1 MMPKPLP
8 DTPEPNGEIEQGKRR
23 LPRWFRVPAPGN
35 ERYREIQ
42 ALLRREHLHTVCEG
56 AHCPNIGE
64 CWGIHGTAT
73 FMILGN
79 CCTRRCRF
87 CAVEKGT
94 PSPPDISEA
103 DSVARAV
110 QTLGLRHVVVTSV
123 TRDDL
128 PDGGASTFAEVIHR
142 IRDANQDVTI
152 EVLIPDFRGDVE
164 SLKVVLEARPDVL
177 NHNLETVRR
186 LYAAARP
193 QSDYERSL
201 SVLRHASKQGCVTK
215 TGIMVGLGER
225 WDELEELFA
234 DAARAG
240 CSMMTIGQYL
250 RPSEHHLPIDRFYT
264 PDEFAMLRSSAEKAG
279 VSHVESGPLVR
290 SSYHAAQQVNHATR
304 ER

>member
-1 MMPKPLP
+1 MISKPLP
-8 DTPEPNGEIEQGKRR
+8 AASEPANGADPGKRR
-23 LPRWFRVPAPGN
+23 LPPWFRVPAPGN
-35 ERYREIQ
+35 ERYREIK
-42 ALLRREHLHTVCEG
+42 ALLRRERLHTVCEG
-56 AHCPNIGE
+56 ARCPNIGE
-64 CWGIHGTAT
+64 CWGKHGTAT
-73 FMILGN
+73 FMILGKH
-79 CCTRRCRF
+79 CTRRCRF

-94 PSPPDISEA
+94 PSIPDVSEA

-110 QTLGLRHVVVTSV
+110 RSLGLRHVVITSV

-128 PDGGASTFAEVIHR
+128 PDGGASAFAAVIYCVR
-142 IRDANQDVTI
+142 AANEDVTI
-152 EVLIPDFRGDVE
+152 EVLIPDFRGDLE
-164 SLKVVLEARPDVL
+164 LLNVVLKARPDVL

-186 LYAAARP
+186 LYTAARP
-193 QSDYERSL
+193 QSHYERSL

-225 WDELEELFA
+225 WDELEDLFA
-234 DAARAG
+234 DVARAG

-250 RPSEHHLPIDRFYT
+250 RPSEQHLPVDRFYT

-290 SSYHAAQQVNHATR
+290 SSYHAARQVKHATR

>member
-1 MMPKPLP
+1 MSKPLP
-8 DTPEPNGEIEQGKRR
+8 ATSEPGSEPERGKRR
-23 LPRWFRVPAPGN
+23 LPQWFRVPAPGN
-35 ERYREIQ
+35 ERYREIK

-56 AHCPNIGE
+56 ARCPNIGE
-64 CWGIHGTAT
+64 CWGMHGTAT

-87 CAVEKGT
+87 CAVDKGT
-94 PSPPDISEA
+94 PSPPGVNEA
-103 DSVARAV
+103 DAVARAV
-110 QTLGLRHVVVTSV
+110 QTLGLRHVVITSV

-128 PDGGASTFAEVIHR
+128 PDGGASAFAAVIHR
-142 IRDANQDVTI
+142 IRAANEDVTT

-164 SLKVVLEARPDVL
+164 ALDVVLEARPNVL

-186 LYAAARP
+186 LYTSARP

-201 SVLRHASKQGCVTK
+201 AVLRHASKQGCITK
-215 TGIMVGLGER
+215 TGIMVGLGEKR
-225 WDELEELFA
+225 DELEELFI

-264 PDEFAMLRSSAEKAG
+264 PDEFAMLRNSAEKAG
-279 VSHVESGPLVR
+279 VCHVESGPLVR
-290 SSYHAAQQVNHATR
+290 SSYHAARQVQHALR